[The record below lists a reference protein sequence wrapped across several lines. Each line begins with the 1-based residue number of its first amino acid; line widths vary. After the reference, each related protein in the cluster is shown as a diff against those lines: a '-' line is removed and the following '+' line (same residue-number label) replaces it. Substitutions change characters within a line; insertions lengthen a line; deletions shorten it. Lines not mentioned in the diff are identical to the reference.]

1 MIFRNPEVEIIT
13 EENPLK
19 RVEIAGRV
27 CYKSEDKIT
36 DDSAIAFVMKLFKY
50 DHTSPLEHARI
61 VIPIKYYEQLNDVV
75 WDLPYGFTYRAIDT
89 IMVRTDKDGRHCP
102 SGGMSLNLRDYFAA
116 GGNLDEVIAGK
127 YLNAKDYM
135 TVRFICDRAIA
146 NELVRHRVFSFCQ
159 ESTRYCCY
167 SDNITFI
174 NPVPFEGY
182 LGGMKK
188 WGIFFDAVNAAE
200 KAYKQLIKE
209 GASPQEAR
217 NVLPLCTKTELI
229 MTGILGD
236 WDRLIEMR
244 SAKDAHPQMRYL
256 MGLLQQVYKK
266 K

>member
-1 MIFRNPEVEIIT
+1 MIFRNPEVEIII

-19 RVEIAGRV
+19 RMELAARV
-27 CYKSEDKIT
+27 CYKSEGKIT
-36 DDSAIAFVMKLFKY
+36 EDSALPLIKRLIARGHM
-50 DHTSPLEHARI
+50 TPLEHAR
-61 VIPIKYYEQLNDVV
+61 VALDTRNVLPRSLEASLRPE
-75 WDLPYGFTYRAIDT
+75 PYGFRDRVGHPEGDMDIVYAS
-89 IMVRTDKDGRHCP
+89 VRD
-102 SGGMSLNLRDYFAA
+102 LLAA
-116 GGNLDEVIAGK
+116 GYELEDVVK
-127 YLNAKDYM
+127 LPNAPDYM

-146 NELVRHRVFSFCQ
+146 NELVRHRVMGVSQ

-167 SDNITFI
+167 DKGITVI
-174 NPVPFEGY
+174 NPIPFENY
-182 LGGMKK
+182 DGGAK
-188 WGIFFDAVNAAE
+188 WDHFFDSIALAE
-200 KAYKQLIKE
+200 KTYHWMIQN

-244 SAKDAHPQMRYL
+244 SAKDAHPQMQYL

>member
-36 DDSAIAFVMKLFKY
+36 EDSAIAFVKKLIKQG
-50 DHTSPLEHARI
+50 HTSPLEHARI
-61 VIPIKYYEQLNDVV
+61 VIPATYYEELENNT
-75 WDLPYGFTYRAIDT
+75 WCMPYGFHDRLIYTSPGHEDSYGIIHSDT
-89 IMVRTDKDGRHCP
+89 EVSI
-102 SGGMSLNLRDYFAA
+102 NLRDYLAI
-116 GGNLDEVIAGK
+116 GGD
-127 YLNAKDYM
+127 LNRVVTEDFYPAEDYM

-146 NELVRHRVFSFCQ
+146 NELVRHRVMGVSQ

-167 SDNITFI
+167 DKDITFI
-174 NPVPFEGY
+174 NPMPFEEYNRGA
-182 LGGMKK
+182 K
-188 WGIFFDAVNAAE
+188 WDHFFDSIALAE
-200 KAYKQLIKE
+200 KTYHWMIQN

-244 SAKDAHPQMRYL
+244 SAKDAHPQMQYL

>member
-19 RVEIAGRV
+19 RIERAARV
-27 CYKSEDKIT
+27 CYKSEGKIT
-36 DDSAIAFVMKLFKY
+36 EDSALPLIKKLIARGHM
-50 DHTSPLEHARI
+50 TPLEHAR
-61 VIPIKYYEQLNDVV
+61 VV
-75 WDLPYGFTYRAIDT
+75 LDARNVLPRSLEVAWGPEPYGFRDRIGHPEGDMDIVYAS
-89 IMVRTDKDGRHCP
+89 VRD
-102 SGGMSLNLRDYFAA
+102 LLAA
-116 GGNLDEVIAGK
+116 GYELDDVVK
-127 YLNAKDYM
+127 LPNASDYM

-146 NELVRHRVFSFCQ
+146 NELVRHRVFSFSQ
-159 ESTRYCCY
+159 ESSRFCCY
-167 SDNITFI
+167 SDNVTFI
-174 NPVPFEGY
+174 NPIPLEGY

-229 MTGILGD
+229 MTGMLGD
-236 WDRLIEMR
+236 WDRLIKMR
-244 SAKDAHPQMRYL
+244 SAKDAHPQMQYL

>member
-19 RVEIAGRV
+19 RVEIAARV
-27 CYKSEDKIT
+27 CYKSEGKIT
-36 DDSAIAFVMKLFKY
+36 EDSALPLIKRLIARGHM
-50 DHTSPLEHARI
+50 TPLEHAR
-61 VIPIKYYEQLNDVV
+61 VALDTRNVLPRSLEASLRPE
-75 WDLPYGFTYRAIDT
+75 PYGFRDRVGHPDGDMDIVYAS
-89 IMVRTDKDGRHCP
+89 VRD
-102 SGGMSLNLRDYFAA
+102 LLAA
-116 GGNLDEVIAGK
+116 GYELEDVVK
-127 YLNAKDYM
+127 LPNAPDYM

-146 NELVRHRVFSFCQ
+146 NELVRHRIFSFSQ
-159 ESTRYCCY
+159 ESSRFCCY
-167 SDNITFI
+167 DKDITFI
-174 NPVPFEGY
+174 NPIPFENYDRGA
-182 LGGMKK
+182 K
-188 WGIFFDAVNAAE
+188 WDHFFDSIALAE
-200 KAYKQLIKE
+200 KTYHWMIQN

-244 SAKDAHPQMRYL
+244 SAKDAHPQMQYL

>member
-19 RVEIAGRV
+19 RIERAARV

-36 DDSAIAFVMKLFKY
+36 EDSAIAFVKKLIKRE
-50 DHTSPLEHARI
+50 HLSPLEHAR
-61 VIPIKYYEQLNDVV
+61 VV
-75 WDLPYGFTYRAIDT
+75 LDCRNVVPRSWEKAKGPESYGFRDRIGHDPYDVDIVYAN
-89 IMVRTDKDGRHCP
+89 VRDL
-102 SGGMSLNLRDYFAA
+102 MSA
-116 GGNLDEVIAGK
+116 GYALEDLAE
-127 YLNAKDYM
+127 LPNAPDYM
-135 TVRFICDRAIA
+135 SVRFICDRAIA
-146 NELVRHRVFSFCQ
+146 NELVRHRIMSVSQ
-159 ESTRYCCY
+159 ESSRFCCY
-167 SDNITFI
+167 SDNVTFI
-174 NPVPFEGY
+174 NPIPLEGY

-229 MTGILGD
+229 MTGVLGD
-236 WDRLIEMR
+236 WDRLIKMR
-244 SAKDAHPQMRYL
+244 SAKDAHPQMQYL
-256 MGLLQQVYKK
+256 MGLLQKVYKK

>member
-27 CYKSEDKIT
+27 CYKSEGKIT
-36 DDSAIAFVMKLFKY
+36 EDSAIAFVKKLFKY

-146 NELVRHRVFSFCQ
+146 NELVRHRIFSFSQ
-159 ESTRYCCY
+159 ESSRFCCY
-167 SDNITFI
+167 DKDITFI
-174 NPVPFEGY
+174 NPIPFENYDRGA
-182 LGGMKK
+182 K
-188 WGIFFDAVNAAE
+188 WDHFFDSIALAE
-200 KAYKQLIKE
+200 KTYHWMIQN

-256 MGLLQQVYKK
+256 MGLLQKVYKK